1 MKQTTATANIGGL
14 ASTIVLVLAV
24 VAVLVIAL
32 TNRKMLWINSDRAAL
47 ITIVVLGMA
56 MCARG
61 IGRVAETGS
70 WSHPL
75 AIAAH
80 LVGAA
85 VLGLTIWV
93 GLGKSLPL
101 IDDARSALL
110 AVVALT
116 GIKFIISTVHSFIG

>member
-1 MKQTTATANIGGL
+1 ML
-14 ASTIVLVLAV
+14 AAA
-24 VAVLVIAL
+24 AVLLIAL
-32 TNRKMLWINSDRAAL
+32 TNRKMLWINSERAAL

-61 IGRVAETGS
+61 IGRVAETRS

-75 AIAAH
+75 AIVAYII
-80 LVGAA
+80 GAA